1 MNVNTQVS
9 LKSDVNYLRF
19 LRENSY
25 FYKYLNRNSSYFP
38 SFKEEMKVKYK
49 LTPVDK
55 IDKFRKNID
64 KVSQLIDIFS

>member
-9 LKSDVNYLRF
+9 LRSDVNHVRF

-25 FYKYLNRNSSYFP
+25 WYKYLNRNSNYFP

-49 LTPVDK
+49 LTPMDK
-55 IDKFRKNID
+55 IDRFRRNVD
-64 KVSQLIDIFS
+64 KVSQLMDIFS